1 MTSVQNISL
10 QDIDPES
17 TINVRRQGVQ
27 DNVEKVKMSIQAH
40 GYWPDMP
47 IVVRPHPDSQSPYQ
61 YEHVTGQCRFK
72 ACMELELQEI
82 PAFVFDLTDDQ
93 AIQRS
98 WLENEARGDLT
109 YTDRAYWTERIFKQ
123 FSGDGYTA
131 DEALQKAA
139 DFLGVKEQTARRY
152 YTLIVLPEDLKES
165 VDQGILPNR
174 YAIEIVRNT
183 YDAARR
189 DQSNAKMRERA
200 SWLLGL
206 DRDAREH
213 AINAL
218 RSQGHGASIADLNK
232 QVLEK
237 TKEAGRV
244 VQYAIPRELHDR
256 LLEWG
261 KERGLEGEEVI
272 VAHMV
277 AETLRRS
284 R

>member
-1 MTSVQNISL
+1 MTSVQNINL
-10 QDIDPES
+10 QDIDPKS

-27 DNVEKVKMSIQAH
+27 DNVEKVKVSIQAH

-47 IVVRPHPDSQSPYQ
+47 IVVRPHPDSKSPFQ

-72 ACMELELQEI
+72 ACLELGLQEI
-82 PAFVFDLTDDQ
+82 PAFVFNLSDNE

-109 YTDRAYWTERIFKQ
+109 YTDRAYWTERIYKQ
-123 FSGDGYTA
+123 FNGDGYTA
-131 DEALQKAA
+131 TEALQKAA
-139 DFLGVKEQTARRY
+139 DFLGVKIDTVMRY
-152 YTLIVLPEDLKES
+152 YSLVRLPEDLQES
-165 VDQGILPNR
+165 VDQGILTNEH
-174 YAIEIVRNT
+174 AVAIVRNT
-183 YDAARR
+183 YDAARP
-189 DQSNAKMRERA
+189 DQSEDKMRERA

-206 DRDAREH
+206 DRDSRKH
-213 AINAL
+213 AIGAL
-218 RSQGHGASIADLNK
+218 NSEGHGASIADLNK

-237 TKEAGRV
+237 TKEAGREV
-244 VQYAIPRELHDR
+244 RYVIPQELHDR

>member
-10 QDIDPES
+10 QDIDPKS
-17 TINVRRQGVQ
+17 TINVRREGVD
-27 DNVEKVKMSIQAH
+27 DNVEKVKVSIQAH

-47 IVVRPHPDSQSPYQ
+47 IVVRPHPDSKSPFQ

-72 ACMELELQEI
+72 ACLELGLQEI
-82 PAFVFDLTDDQ
+82 PAFVFNLSDNE

-98 WLENEARGDLT
+98 WLENEARGALT

-152 YTLIVLPEDLKES
+152 YALIVLPEDLKES

-189 DQSNAKMRERA
+189 DQSKEKMRERA
-200 SWLLGL
+200 SWLLDL
-206 DRDAREH
+206 DRDSREH
-213 AINAL
+213 AIDAL
-218 RSQGHGASIADLNK
+218 KSQGHGASIEDLNK

-244 VQYAIPRELHDR
+244 VQYAIPQELHDR

-261 KERGLEGEEVI
+261 KERGLEGEGVI